1 VVTADLIVEARRRG
15 GLTQQELAERLGR
28 PQPTIARWESGRHV
42 PSMET
47 VRAVARACGLEL
59 SYGLLEPDDSY
70 GSLIDEQLRL
80 SPAER
85 LKKTCA
91 WSTGVLRD
99 DAPFDA
105 RRLLEALRARGVDF
119 VLVGHLANALHGS
132 PILGAARHLELVPRP
147 TAANERALRV
157 ALEQLGAEPQALDEP
172 WGPELDPWQPWRLP
186 DGTGVFITPR
196 PAATRG
202 YADLKSDAVRFDL
215 SDGLTVTCAS
225 LVDLIRIAD
234 RTPRRTRL
242 ELAALRALRERTR
255 PDFARP
261 PVRLPP
267 ALVAARAAGEPA

>member
-1 VVTADLIVEARRRG
+1 VITADLIVEARRRG

-28 PQPTIARWESGRHV
+28 PQPTIARWDSGRHA

-47 VRAVARACGLEL
+47 VREVARACGLEF
-59 SYGLLEPDDSY
+59 SYGLAEHDDSY
-70 GSLIDEQLRL
+70 GSLIDAQLRL

-85 LKKTCA
+85 LEKTCA
-91 WSTGVLRD
+91 WSAGVLRD
-99 DAPFDA
+99 DRPLRG
-105 RRLLEALRARGVDF
+105 RRVLEALRAQGVDF

-132 PILGAARHLELVPRP
+132 PILGAARHVELVPRP
-147 TAANERALRV
+147 SAANEGALRA
-157 ALEQLGAEPQALDEP
+157 ALEDLGAEPQPVDEP

-186 DGTGVFITPR
+186 DDTHVVIAPR

-202 YADLKSDAVRFDL
+202 YADLRADAVRFDL
-215 SDGLTVTCAS
+215 GEDLSVACAS

-234 RTPRRTRL
+234 RTPRRARL

-255 PDFARP
+255 PDFVRP

-267 ALVAARAAGEPA
+267 ALAAALAGGESA